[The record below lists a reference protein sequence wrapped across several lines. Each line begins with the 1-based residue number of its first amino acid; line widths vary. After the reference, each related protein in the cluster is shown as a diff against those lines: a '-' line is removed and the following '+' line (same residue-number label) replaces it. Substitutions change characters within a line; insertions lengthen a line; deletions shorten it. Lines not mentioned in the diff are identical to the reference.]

1 MGYIYLLIDRRNGKK
16 YVGKHNG
23 SKKNYW
29 SSGIIPNK
37 ICKKYG
43 KEVFD
48 KIIVEN
54 DVPNHLL
61 NEKEIFYIN
70 KYDSF
75 NNGYNLSIG
84 GDGGGEWIYKKT
96 IEEKIKISN
105 IKSKKLKNRVFSD
118 ETKRKMSES
127 AKNKIMTDEH
137 KENIRKAVILR
148 GGHPHSDETKKKL
161 SILKIGVKNPKHSN
175 FMKENNPKSQKISIK
190 GVIYKTI
197 KEACLMLN
205 LSRSSIKY
213 KLNSKT
219 DKFKDWFRID

>member
-1 MGYIYLLIDRRNGKK
+1 MGHIYLLVDIRNNKK

-23 SKKNYW
+23 HKVDYW
-29 SSGIIPNK
+29 SSGRIPNR
-37 ICKKYG
+37 IIKKYG
-43 KEVFD
+43 KQIFNRVILED
-48 KIIVEN
+48 DI
-54 DVPNHLL
+54 PNELL
-61 NEKEIFYIN
+61 NDKEIFYIE

-75 NNGYNLSIG
+75 NNGYNLSMG

-96 IEEKIKISN
+96 IEEKMKISD

-127 AKNKIMTDEH
+127 AKNKIVTDEH

-161 SILKIGVKNPKHSN
+161 SILKKGIKNPNHSK

-197 KEACLMLN
+197 KEATLMLN

-219 DKFKDWFRID
+219 DKFKDWFKTD